1 MLGAEMPPHKSSC
14 LCTSAASIVIL
25 RRRNEPNPMG
35 ARKYILGEIGDSG
48 MTNNSKF
55 IWGRFEAISITILG
69 GRGHLSCE
77 AVSTKK
83 GQYRT

>member
-1 MLGAEMPPHKSSC
+1 
-14 LCTSAASIVIL
+14 
-25 RRRNEPNPMG
+25 MG